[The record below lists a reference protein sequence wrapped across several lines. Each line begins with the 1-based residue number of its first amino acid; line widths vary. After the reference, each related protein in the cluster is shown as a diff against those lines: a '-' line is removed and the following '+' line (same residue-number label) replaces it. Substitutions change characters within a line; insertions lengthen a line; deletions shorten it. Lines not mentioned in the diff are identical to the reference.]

1 MGPTMESHSSEE
13 IESVLDPVGEEDFI
27 MKGPQLNERQLWLNG
42 TLNIAS
48 LIAAFM
54 LPDPDQAL
62 SSLGISPL
70 LESNNNLFKLTFHHT
85 QMRLEE

>member
-13 IESVLDPVGEEDFI
+13 IESVLDPVGEDFI
-27 MKGPQLNERQLWLNG
+27 MKGPQLNEQQLWLHG

-62 SSLGISPL
+62 SSLEICPL
-70 LESNNNLFKLTFHHT
+70 WESNYKLFKLTFHHT